1 MCVFGAN
8 SLIINAN
15 MLSISNKKGATF
27 VTP

>member
-1 MCVFGAN
+1 MCVFAAN

-15 MLSISNKKGATF
+15 ALSISNKKGVTQ